1 MSRYTSKPGVDW
13 RKIEER
19 VQAGESLREIER
31 SLPPS
36 QRPSHQGISKRARK
50 EGWTEE
56 ARKALV
62 ATEFKVAATN
72 GKASISNKLA
82 IIAALE
88 KGVPLKVAAGAVG
101 ISEQTLLNWR
111 NDDLAFR
118 AECEQAQLKFVQNN
132 LSRIDAAAER
142 GDWKAAVWQL
152 SKHPKSKAD
161 YAEEKAVGGP
171 AVQIILSMPKPGSEL
186 EVIEAKAVD
195 VIEERPSQ
203 LLTGPPESGEDV
215 EIVGG

>member
-1 MSRYTSKPGVDW
+1 LPRYTSKPGVDW

-19 VQAGESLREIER
+19 VKAGQSFRNIEEAIGTVTHQA
-31 SLPPS
+31 
-36 QRPSHQGISKRARK
+36 ISKRARK

-56 ARKALV
+56 ARLEAV
-62 ATEFKVAATN
+62 AQNFKPTGQN
-72 GKASISNKLA
+72 GNSGIGNKLA

-195 VIEERPSQ
+195 VTLEEKGPDN
-203 LLTGPPESGEDV
+203 LLSSPDSDV

>member
-1 MSRYTSKPGVDW
+1 MPRYTSKPGVDW

-19 VQAGESLREIER
+19 VKAGQSFRNIEEAIGTVTHQA
-31 SLPPS
+31 
-36 QRPSHQGISKRARK
+36 ISKRARK

-56 ARKALV
+56 ARLEAV
-62 ATEFKVAATN
+62 ASNFKPTGQN
-72 GKASISNKLA
+72 GNSGIGNKLA

-101 ISEQTLLNWR
+101 VAETTLHLWKR
-111 NDDLAFR
+111 EDATF
-118 AECEQAQLKFVQNN
+118 AVECENAQLRFVQAN
-132 LSRIDAAAER
+132 LERIDAAAAR

-171 AVQIILSMPKPGSEL
+171 AVQIVLSMPKPGSEL

-195 VIEERPSQ
+195 VTLEEKGPELLSGPSE
-203 LLTGPPESGEDV
+203 GDV
-215 EIVGG
+215 EIVGN